1 MYSKYKYW
9 GFFWNRKCV
18 FNFMIH
24 GCNIILPV
32 VFNDLVMIN
41 ARLTMFPHYCKDN
54 IKACLKCTFDLQH
67 LWIFKLN
74 VQTVALIY
82 VLELFLRFSVV
93 VTFATFSLILWPW
106 IIKVLLRFVC
116 FSIFHLNSVFREY
129 ETVVTRPSQLLKIFE
144 FYFFN
149 ENKHFYELFWR
160 SENIKGIHV
169 CL

>member
-54 IKACLKCTFDLQH
+54 IKACFKCIFDLQH

-74 VQTVALIY
+74 VQTVVLIY

-116 FSIFHLNSVFREY
+116 FSIFHLNSVIQGIRNCGDQTF
-129 ETVVTRPSQLLKIFE
+129 TIIKNIWVL
-144 FYFFN
+144 FF
-149 ENKHFYELFWR
+149 KW
-160 SENIKGIHV
+160 K
-169 CL
+169 